1 MTSQSREVFLSWQL
15 IEADG
20 GRINRFDGEE
30 GFRLCGENL

>member
-1 MTSQSREVFLSWQL
+1 L